1 MYFVLWVSRL
11 YGMHWLVTIQQ
22 YLREFQGVLYDIVQ
36 LTYLA
41 YLTLLLTPAP
51 VILHIHS
58 TTYTTDTAKQEV
70 ERLLQSLVVPK
81 DTMIEVL
88 YHDQLHIYSSQ

>member
-1 MYFVLWVSRL
+1 MSFK
-11 YGMHWLVTIQQ
+11 
-22 YLREFQGVLYDIVQ
+22 ECYDSAVND
-36 LTYLA
+36 LLA
-41 YLTLLLTPAP
+41 YFYFYFSPPAP

-88 YHDQLHIYSSQ
+88 YHDQLHIYSNQ